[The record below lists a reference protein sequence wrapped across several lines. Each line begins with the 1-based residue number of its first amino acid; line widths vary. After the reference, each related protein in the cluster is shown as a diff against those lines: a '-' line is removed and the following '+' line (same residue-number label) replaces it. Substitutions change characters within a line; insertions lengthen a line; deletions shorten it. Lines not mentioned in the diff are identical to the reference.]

1 MPRLYDFPDATQH
14 SPRREVATTPLQQL
28 FVLNSEWMQHQAA
41 RLALR
46 VSDIGDP
53 ASRVRALYRFA
64 LGRDPK
70 PGETGLAQSLLDR
83 RRAELGRYPWEEYA
97 QVLLGTNKF
106 IFFN

>member
-97 QVLLGTNKF
+97 QVLLGTNEF

>member
-1 MPRLYDFPDATQH
+1 M
-14 SPRREVATTPLQQL
+14 
-28 FVLNSEWMQHQAA
+28 LNSEWIQHQAA

-46 VSDIGDP
+46 VSDIGDS

-70 PGETGLAQSLLDR
+70 AGETGLAQSFLDR

-97 QVLLGTNKF
+97 QVLLATNEF
-106 IFFN
+106 IFLN

>member
-1 MPRLYDFPDATQH
+1 MDSSNGLHQGGGP
-14 SPRREVATTPLQQL
+14 TTPLQQL
-28 FVLNSEWMQHQAA
+28 FVLNSEWMRHQAA

-53 ASRVRALYRFA
+53 AARVRALCRLA
-64 LGRDPK
+64 LGRNAK
-70 PGETGLAQSLLDR
+70 AGEIDLAQSFLDR

-97 QVLLGTNKF
+97 QALLGANEF